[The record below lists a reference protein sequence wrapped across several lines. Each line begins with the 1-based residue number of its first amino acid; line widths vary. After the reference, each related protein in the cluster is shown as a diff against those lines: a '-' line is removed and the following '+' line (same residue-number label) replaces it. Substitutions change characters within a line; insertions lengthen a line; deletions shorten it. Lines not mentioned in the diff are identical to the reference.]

1 MDFKKT
7 MDKAIKAC
15 DENRKR
21 FNSFEEAKK
30 EVQRLKSEGKKAIIN
45 EFYDE
50 KGRFYS
56 VMTY

>member
-7 MDKAIKAC
+7 MDKAIRSC
-15 DENRKR
+15 DENR
-21 FNSFEEAKK
+21 FNSFTEAKK
-30 EVQRLKSEGKKAIIN
+30 EVERLKSEGKKAIIN

-50 KGRFYS
+50 NGKFYS

>member
-7 MDKAIKAC
+7 MDKAIRMC
-15 DENRKR
+15 DRNR
-21 FNSFEEAKK
+21 FDSFEEAKK
-30 EVQRLKSEGKKAIIN
+30 EVERLKSEGKKAIIN